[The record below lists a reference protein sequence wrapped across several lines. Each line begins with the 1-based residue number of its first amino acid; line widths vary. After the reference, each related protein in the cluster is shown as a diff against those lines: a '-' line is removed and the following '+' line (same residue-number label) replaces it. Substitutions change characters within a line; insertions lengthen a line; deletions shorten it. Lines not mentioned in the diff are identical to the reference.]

1 MARRLCGL
9 LLLAGCVIAV
19 AGCGGGGSSATA
31 VSAEPISFRQ
41 LASSASTSA
50 EASSGRFSFAVS
62 FTMPG
67 AGEPFEFSG
76 EGAFDQASQRSSF
89 AMDMSSLA
97 KLLGGLVAGF
107 GGAGSADMPD
117 FDNADGWKIEVVKD
131 GDVDYVRFPALDDKL
146 PAGKTWIRGSGGTV
160 EAAGVG
166 LKEFDSFT
174 KSDPRDVLEALRS
187 VSGTVETVGTEEL
200 HGVETTHYRA
210 IVDAAD
216 LARSSASKAGAAD
229 GILDGITSKAQ
240 AKDVPLDVWIDGDGL
255 VHKVSLEV
263 AAAQVGSSD
272 EGEASLAFELWDYGK
287 DVVIALPPD
296 SQVVDASAVHD

>member
-1 MARRLCGL
+1 MAPRLCGL
-9 LLLAGCVIAV
+9 LLLAVCVLAV

-50 EASSGRFSFAVS
+50 QASSGRFSFAAS

-67 AGEPFEFSG
+67 ADEPFEFSG
-76 EGAFDQASQRSSF
+76 EGAFNESSKRSSF
-89 AMDMSSLA
+89 AMDMSSVA

-107 GGAGSADMPD
+107 GGTGAADMPD
-117 FDNADGWKIEVVKD
+117 FDDPDGWKIEVVKD
-131 GDVDYVRFPALDDKL
+131 GDVDYVRFPAMDDKL

-160 EAAGVG
+160 EATGVG
-166 LKEFDSFT
+166 LKELDSFT
-174 KSDPRDVLEALRS
+174 NSDPRDVLGALRS
-187 VSGTVETVGTEEL
+187 VSGTVETVGTVEL

-210 IVDAAD
+210 TVDAAD
-216 LARSSASKAGAAD
+216 LARNSASKTGAVD
-229 GILDGITSKAQ
+229 GILDGITSNTE

-255 VHKVSLEV
+255 VRKVSLDV
-263 AAAQVGSSD
+263 AAPQAGSSD
-272 EGEASLAFELWDYGK
+272 DGEASLAFEMWDYGK
-287 DVVIALPPD
+287 DVVIDLPPA